1 MLITKT
7 ASCDVLHNWAVQ
19 KGIWHP
25 YTDKAQPG
33 DVVIFDFQGN
43 HKRNQHTGI
52 VQSVSG
58 TSLTT
63 IEGNTS
69 VSSNDNGGAVMRR
82 TRSTSQVTG
91 YIRAK
96 WTSTQ
101 TAAEFI
107 AIAAGQIG
115 VTEYPSGSNKVKYN
129 TWYYGSAVSGAAY
142 PWCAVFVVWCFAV
155 LAGDISGETVP
166 KTNTSTSGG
175 TCIVTLKVLRY
186 GMSGSAVKKLQI
198 LLNGLGY
205 NCGTVDGKFGSK
217 TSRAVS
223 DFQKDYGLSVDGIVG
238 SATWGALIG

>member
-82 TRSTSQVTG
+82 TRSVSQVTG
-91 YIRAK
+91 FLRPKFTKA
-96 WTSTQ
+96 Q
-101 TAAEFI
+101 MAEGLVKV
-107 AIAAGQIG
+107 AAGQIG
-115 VTEYPSGSNKVKYN
+115 VTEYPPGSNAIKYN
-129 TWYYGSAVSGAAY
+129 TWYYGSPVSGDAY
-142 PWCAVFVVWCFAV
+142 PWCCVFVEWCFAV
-155 LAGDISGETVP
+155 LAGETKDVITEV
-166 KTNTSTSGG
+166 KKVNITVS
-175 TCIVTLKVLRY
+175 VLRKGSTGEEVKTVQRLLNVMGY
-186 GMSGSAVKKLQI
+186 KGNGKALAIDGDFGSATDSAVK
-198 LLNGLGY
+198 
-205 NCGTVDGKFGSK
+205 
-217 TSRAVS
+217 A
-223 DFQKDYGLSVDGIVG
+223 FQKKKGLTADGIVG